1 MPKKTFRGH
10 VAGVS
15 RPGSYQRKVNRTT
28 WEIIVRPTTT
38 AIDTESR
45 KVVAQILR
53 AAKRWDI
60 QAGKWQSRVLIR
72 CEIDRKD
79 LEVWL
84 YANFPELNPSRAP
97 LGAECVL

>member
-1 MPKKTFRGH
+1 MPKKTFGGY

-38 AIDTESR
+38 AIDTDSA

-53 AAKRWDI
+53 AAKLWDSR
-60 QAGKWQSRVLIR
+60 AGKWQYRVLIR
-72 CEIDRKD
+72 CEIDRVD
-79 LEVWL
+79 LERWL
-84 YANFPELNPSRAP
+84 YGNFPEYNPSRIP
-97 LGAECVL
+97 VVTEFVP